1 MIQMTMM
8 MMVMIM
14 MTTMM
19 MMMMMM
25 GNANYV
31 SYSNILKFIDGNFV

>member
-1 MIQMTMM
+1 MM

-14 MTTMM
+14 MTTM

>member
-1 MIQMTMM
+1 MM

-14 MTTMM
+14 MTMM

>member
-14 MTTMM
+14 MTTM

>member
-1 MIQMTMM
+1 MTMM

-14 MTTMM
+14 MTTMMM

>member
-1 MIQMTMM
+1 MM

-14 MTTMM
+14 MTTM

-31 SYSNILKFIDGNFV
+31 SYSNILKFIDVNFV

>member
-1 MIQMTMM
+1 MM
-8 MMVMIM
+8 K
-14 MTTMM
+14 M

-31 SYSNILKFIDGNFV
+31 SYSNILKFIDGNFA

>member
-1 MIQMTMM
+1 MTMM

-14 MTTMM
+14 MTTMMMM